1 MASIVGKSRCA
12 NKAAARLPE
21 AAEAHNVPELPA
33 LHKLT
38 ASRFTAAGGSRPH
51 RVKMGSVGIRP
62 RNKAPLMRTIRCGNP
77 RPSFWGRLAF
87 AAAAV
92 ALVASSHAQGQ
103 SGAADDLLSAVVR
116 LNTYINP
123 EGRTVKSLG
132 QQRKGSG
139 IVIDDK
145 GLILTIGY
153 LMVEARSAEVVTN
166 SGRKVAAEVVGYD
179 HGTEFGLLRATEPLK
194 VKPIALGKSA
204 DLKEQD
210 QVLAASFGG
219 RAGIAPAYIMSLREF
234 AAGWEYLI
242 PGAIFTA
249 PAHSEWSGAALVSR
263 DGKLVGVGSLV
274 VGDVTGQGKN
284 LPGNMYVPIDL
295 LPPIMA
301 DLLSTGRVSGPGRP
315 WLGLNVEELRGRIFV
330 SRVTGDGPAE
340 RAGVHTSDIVVAVNG
355 ETPRSLADFYRKV
368 WSLGGAGASVPLDL
382 LQDNGIKRIDIKSM
396 NRLDYLRLKST
407 F

>member
-1 MASIVGKSRCA
+1 MI
-12 NKAAARLPE
+12 L
-21 AAEAHNVPELPA
+21 
-33 LHKLT
+33 
-38 ASRFTAAGGSRPH
+38 AAGA
-51 RVKMGSVGIRP
+51 I
-62 RNKAPLMRTIRCGNP
+62 A
-77 RPSFWGRLAF
+77 LA
-87 AAAAV
+87 
-92 ALVASSHAQGQ
+92 ASSQAKAQ
-103 SGAADDLLSAVVR
+103 SGAADELLSAVVQ

-123 EGRTVKSLG
+123 DGRTVKGLG

-153 LMVEARSAEVVTN
+153 LMVEAQSAEVITN
-166 SGRKVAAEVVGYD
+166 SGRKTAAEVVGYD
-179 HGTEFGLLRATEPLK
+179 HDTGFGLLRAAEPLK

-219 RAGIAPAYIMSLREF
+219 RAGIAPAYIISLREF

-263 DGKLVGVGSLV
+263 DGKLVGVGALV
-274 VGDVTGQGKN
+274 VGDITGQGKN

-301 DLLSTGRVSGPGRP
+301 DLLSNGRVSGPGRP
-315 WLGLNVEELRGRIFV
+315 WLGMNVEEVRGRIFV
-330 SRVTGDGPAE
+330 SRVTGDSPAE
-340 RAGVHTSDIVVAVNG
+340 RAGVHTRDIVVAVNG
-355 ETPRSLADFYRKV
+355 ETPRSLADFYRKI

-382 LQDNGIKRIDIKSM
+382 LQDNGIKRIDVKSM

-407 F
+407 FCFSVGCYSPLSASSA

>member
-1 MASIVGKSRCA
+1 
-12 NKAAARLPE
+12 
-21 AAEAHNVPELPA
+21 
-33 LHKLT
+33 
-38 ASRFTAAGGSRPH
+38 
-51 RVKMGSVGIRP
+51 
-62 RNKAPLMRTIRCGNP
+62 MRTMRRGHC
-77 RPSFWGRLAF
+77 RPSLWGRLVL
-87 AAAAV
+87 AAAAI
-92 ALVASSHAQGQ
+92 ATVASSHAVAQ
-103 SGAADDLLSAVVR
+103 STAADELLSAVVQIK
-116 LNTYINP
+116 TYINP
-123 EGRTVKSLG
+123 EGRTVKGLG
-132 QQRKGSG
+132 QQRAGSG

-153 LMVEARSAEVVTN
+153 LMVEAHSAEVVTN
-166 SGRKVAAEVVGYD
+166 TGRKTAADVVGYD
-179 HGTEFGLLRATEPLK
+179 HDTGFGLLRAVEPLK
-194 VKPIALGKSA
+194 VKPLSLGKSA

-219 RAGIAPAYIMSLREF
+219 RAGIAPAYVMSRREF

-249 PAHSEWSGAALVSR
+249 PAHSDWSGAALVSR

-301 DLLSTGRVSGPGRP
+301 DLLSNGRVSGPGRP
-315 WLGLNVEELRGRIFV
+315 WLGLNVEEVRGRIFV

-340 RAGVHTSDIVVAVNG
+340 RAGVHARDIVVAVNG

-368 WSLGGAGASVPLDL
+368 WSLGAAGASVPLDL
-382 LQDNGIKRIDIKSM
+382 LQDNGIKRIDVKSM
-396 NRLDYLRLKST
+396 NRLDHLRLKST

>member
-1 MASIVGKSRCA
+1 MV
-12 NKAAARLPE
+12 
-21 AAEAHNVPELPA
+21 
-33 LHKLT
+33 
-38 ASRFTAAGGSRPH
+38 
-51 RVKMGSVGIRP
+51 
-62 RNKAPLMRTIRCGNP
+62 
-77 RPSFWGRLAF
+77 F

-92 ALVASSHAQGQ
+92 ALVASSHAKAQ
-103 SGAADDLLSAVVR
+103 SSAADELLSAVVQ

-123 EGRTVKSLG
+123 EGRTVKGLG

-153 LMVEARSAEVVTN
+153 LMVEAQSAEVVTN
-166 SGRKVAAEVVGYD
+166 SGRKTAAEVVGYD
-179 HGTEFGLLRATEPLK
+179 HDTGFGLLRATEPLK

-263 DGKLVGVGSLV
+263 DGKLVGVGALV
-274 VGDVTGQGKN
+274 VGDITGQGKN

-301 DLLSTGRVSGPGRP
+301 DLLSNGRVSGPGRP
-315 WLGLNVEELRGRIFV
+315 WLGMNVEEVRGRIFV
-330 SRVTGDGPAE
+330 SRVTGDSPAE
-340 RAGVHTSDIVVAVNG
+340 RAGVHTRDIVVSVNG
-355 ETPRSLADFYRKV
+355 ETPHSLADFYRKL
-368 WSLGGAGASVPLDL
+368 WSVGGAGASVPLDL
-382 LQDNGIKRIDIKSM
+382 LQDSGIKRIDVKSV
-396 NRLDYLRLKST
+396 NRLDWLRLKST

>member
-1 MASIVGKSRCA
+1 MSPL
-12 NKAAARLPE
+12 AAPSP
-21 AAEAHNVPELPA
+21 AALKWFGWDSPVH
-33 LHKLT
+33 
-38 ASRFTAAGGSRPH
+38 
-51 RVKMGSVGIRP
+51 
-62 RNKAPLMRTIRCGNP
+62 KAPLMRIIRRGKHSP
-77 RPSFWGRLAF
+77 TLWGRMVFVVVAI
-87 AAAAV
+87 
-92 ALVASSHAQGQ
+92 ALVASSHATAQ
-103 SGAADDLLSAVVR
+103 SNAADELLSAVVQ
-116 LNTYINP
+116 LKTYINP
-123 EGRTVKSLG
+123 DGRTVKGLG
-132 QQRKGSG
+132 QQRTGSG

-153 LMVEARSAEVVTN
+153 LMVEAHSAEVVTN
-166 SGRKVAAEVVGYD
+166 GGRKTAAEVVGYD
-179 HGTEFGLLRATEPLK
+179 HDTGFGLMRAAEPLR
-194 VKPIALGKSA
+194 VKPLAFGKSA

-301 DLLSTGRVSGPGRP
+301 DLLSSGRVSGPGRP

-330 SRVTGDGPAE
+330 SRVTRDGPAE
-340 RAGVHTSDIVVAVNG
+340 RAGVSAKDIVVAVNG
-355 ETPRSLADFYRKV
+355 EAPRSLPDYYRKV

-382 LQDNGIKRIDIKSM
+382 LQENGIKRIDVKSI
-396 NRLDYLRLKST
+396 NRHDYLRLKST

>member
-1 MASIVGKSRCA
+1 MRTTRCEDRRPLRWGRIA
-12 NKAAARLPE
+12 FVAAAI
-21 AAEAHNVPELPA
+21 A
-33 LHKLT
+33 LT
-38 ASRFTAAGGSRPH
+38 AGTP
-51 RVKMGSVGIRP
+51 
-62 RNKAPLMRTIRCGNP
+62 
-77 RPSFWGRLAF
+77 
-87 AAAAV
+87 AAA
-92 ALVASSHAQGQ
+92 Q
-103 SGAADDLLSAVVR
+103 STAPGSAADELLSAVVQ
-116 LNTYINP
+116 LKTYINP
-123 EGRTVKSLG
+123 EGRTVKGLG
-132 QQRKGSG
+132 QQRAGSG

-153 LMVEARSAEVVTN
+153 LMVEAHSAEVLTN
-166 SGRKVAAEVVGYD
+166 SGRKTAAGVVGYD
-179 HGTEFGLLRATEPLK
+179 HDTGFGLLRAAEPLR
-194 VKPIALGKSA
+194 VKPLALGKSS

-219 RAGIAPAYIMSLREF
+219 RAGIAPAYVMSRREF
-234 AAGWEYLI
+234 AASWEYLI

-263 DGKLVGVGSLV
+263 EGKLVGVGSLV

-301 DLLSTGRVSGPGRP
+301 DLLSNGRASGPGRP
-315 WLGLNVEELRGRIFV
+315 WLGLNVEEVRGRVFV

-340 RAGVHTSDIVVAVNG
+340 RAGIHAGDIVVSVNG
-355 ETPRSLADFYRKV
+355 EAPRGLADFYRKV

-382 LQDNGIKRIDIKSM
+382 LQDSGIKHIDVKSM
-396 NRLDYLRLKST
+396 NRLDHLRLKST

>member
-1 MASIVGKSRCA
+1 
-12 NKAAARLPE
+12 
-21 AAEAHNVPELPA
+21 
-33 LHKLT
+33 
-38 ASRFTAAGGSRPH
+38 
-51 RVKMGSVGIRP
+51 
-62 RNKAPLMRTIRCGNP
+62 MRTIRCGND
-77 RPSFWGRLAF
+77 RPSSWGRRIF
-87 AAAAV
+87 VAAAL
-92 ALVASSHAQGQ
+92 ALVAGAQAAAQ
-103 SGAADDLLSAVVR
+103 NTAPNSAADELLSAVVQ
-116 LNTYINP
+116 LKTYINP
-123 EGRTVKSLG
+123 EGRTVKGLG
-132 QQRKGSG
+132 QQRAGSG

-153 LMVEARSAEVVTN
+153 LMVEAHSAEVLTN
-166 SGRKVAAEVVGYD
+166 SGRKTAADVVGYD
-179 HGTEFGLLRATEPLK
+179 HDTGFGLLRAAEPLK
-194 VKPIALGKSA
+194 VKPLALGKSG

-219 RAGIAPAYIMSLREF
+219 RAGIAPAYVMSRREF

-301 DLLSTGRVSGPGRP
+301 DLISSGRVSGPGRP
-315 WLGLNVEELRGRIFV
+315 WLGLNVEEVRGRVFV
-330 SRVTGDGPAE
+330 SRVTREGPAE
-340 RAGVHTSDIVVAVNG
+340 QAGIHAGDIVVAVNG
-355 ETPRSLADFYRKV
+355 ETPRSLADFYRKI
-368 WSLGGAGASVPLDL
+368 WSLGAAGASVPLDL
-382 LQDNGIKRIDIKSM
+382 LQDSGIKRIDVKSI
-396 NRLDYLRLKST
+396 NRHDYLRLKST

>member
-1 MASIVGKSRCA
+1 M
-12 NKAAARLPE
+12 
-21 AAEAHNVPELPA
+21 
-33 LHKLT
+33 
-38 ASRFTAAGGSRPH
+38 
-51 RVKMGSVGIRP
+51 
-62 RNKAPLMRTIRCGNP
+62 LMRTIGRNTP
-77 RPSFWGRLAF
+77 RPASARRLLIAIAGAIALLASTAP
-87 AAAAV
+87 AAA
-92 ALVASSHAQGQ
+92 Q
-103 SGAADDLLSAVVR
+103 SGFADELLSAVVQ
-116 LNTYINP
+116 LKTYINP
-123 EGRTVKSLG
+123 DGRTVKGLG
-132 QQRKGSG
+132 QQRAGSG

-153 LMVEARSAEVVTN
+153 LMVEAHSAEVMTN
-166 SGRKVAAEVVGYD
+166 SGRKSAAEVVGYD
-179 HGTEFGLLRATEPLK
+179 HDTGFGLLRAIEPLK
-194 VKPIALGKSA
+194 VKPLALGKSA

-249 PAHSEWSGAALVSR
+249 PAHSEWSGAALLSR
-263 DGKLVGVGSLV
+263 DARLVGVGSLV
-274 VGDVTGQGKN
+274 VGDATGQGKT

-301 DLLSTGRVSGPGRP
+301 DLISSGRVSGPGRP
-315 WLGLNVEELRGRIFV
+315 WLGLNAEEVRGRIFV
-330 SRVTGDGPAE
+330 SRVVNDSPAQ
-340 RAGVHTSDIVVAVNG
+340 RAGINRGDIIVAVNG
-355 ETPRSLADFYRKV
+355 EAPHTLADYYRKL

-382 LQDNGIKRIDIKSM
+382 LQEGGVKRIEVKSI

>member
-1 MASIVGKSRCA
+1 MRNALSLIRH
-12 NKAAARLPE
+12 AAA
-21 AAEAHNVPELPA
+21 
-33 LHKLT
+33 
-38 ASRFTAAGGSRPH
+38 G
-51 RVKMGSVGIRP
+51 
-62 RNKAPLMRTIRCGNP
+62 
-77 RPSFWGRLAF
+77 
-87 AAAAV
+87 AAV
-92 ALVASSHAQGQ
+92 ALLIGIAPLPASAQTAPETKAGMPKL
-103 SGAADDLLSAVVR
+103 DELLSGVVR
-116 LNTYINP
+116 IKTYINP
-123 EGRTVKSLG
+123 EGRTVENLG
-132 QQRKGSG
+132 RERTGSG
-139 IVIDDK
+139 VVIDGS
-145 GLILTIGY
+145 GLIVTIGY
-153 LMVEARSAEVVTN
+153 LMVEAHSAEVVTI
-166 SGRKVAAEVVGYD
+166 SGRKTAADVVGYD
-179 HGTEFGLLRATEPLK
+179 HDTGFGLLRAADPLK
-194 VKPIALGKSA
+194 VKPLSLGKSA

-219 RAGIAPAYIMSLREF
+219 RAGIAPAYVMSLREF

-301 DLLSTGRVSGPGRP
+301 DLLTNGRVSGPGRP
-315 WLGLNVEELRGRIFV
+315 WLGLNVEEVRGRIFV

-340 RAGVHTSDIVVAVNG
+340 RAGVHASDIVVAVNG
-355 ETPRSLADFYRKV
+355 ETPRSLADFYRKI

-382 LQDNGIKRIDIKSM
+382 LQDNGIKRIDVKSM
-396 NRLDYLRLKST
+396 NRLDHLRLKST

>member
-1 MASIVGKSRCA
+1 MPIGPTR
-12 NKAAARLPE
+12 
-21 AAEAHNVPELPA
+21 
-33 LHKLT
+33 
-38 ASRFTAAGGSRPH
+38 AGGSFVARL
-51 RVKMGSVGIRP
+51 RCLLTAGTVGALLFGLP
-62 RNKAPLMRTIRCGNP
+62 
-77 RPSFWGRLAF
+77 
-87 AAAAV
+87 AAAQDTAPN
-92 ALVASSHAQGQ
+92 H
-103 SGAADDLLSAVVR
+103 GADELLSAVVQ
-116 LNTYINP
+116 LKTYINP
-123 EGRTVKSLG
+123 EGRTVKNLG

-139 IVIDDK
+139 IVFVDK

-153 LMVEARSAEVVTN
+153 LMVEAHSAEVLTN
-166 SGRKVAAEVVGYD
+166 AGRQVPAEVVGYD
-179 HGTEFGLLRATEPLK
+179 HDTGFGLLRATEPLK
-194 VKPIALGKSA
+194 VKPLTIGKSA

-249 PAHSEWSGAALVSR
+249 PAHSEWSGAALMAR

-301 DLLSTGRVSGPGRP
+301 DLLSTGRVSGPSRP
-315 WLGLNVEELRGRIFV
+315 WLGLNADEVRGRIFV
-330 SRVTGDGPAE
+330 SRVTSDGPAQ
-340 RAGVHTSDIVVAVNG
+340 RAGINQNDIILTVNG
-355 ETPRSLADFYRKV
+355 ETPSSLSDYYRKL
-368 WSLGGAGASVPLDL
+368 WSFGAAGTSVPLDI
-382 LQDNGIKRIDIKSM
+382 LQAGGGIKRIDVKSM